1 MNTALHMVIVI
12 AALFCAFAWVASLL
26 TGDTSWVDRGWSIV
40 PAVYVWVFAAH
51 AHMHNGR
58 LNLMAI
64 VVTLWALRL
73 TFNFARKG
81 GYSGLED
88 YRWQVLR
95 DGMTKRQFQLFNFFF
110 IVLYQNFILVLIAL
124 PALTAYDHQN
134 KKFGPWDIA
143 LGVLFVLFLLG
154 ETIADQQQWNFH
166 KKKHADIAS
175 GKKPESNFLTTG
187 LFSVSRHPN
196 YFCEVAQWWVLF
208 LMGAYA
214 AGSLTQWTVAGAV
227 LLTILFI
234 GSTRFTEQIS
244 LSKYPE
250 YAQYQRSTA
259 AVIPFL
265 KFRR

>member
-1 MNTALHMVIVI
+1 MNSALHMVIII
-12 AALFCAFAWVASLL
+12 AAAFCAFAWVASLF

-40 PAVYVWVFAAH
+40 PAVYVWVFTAH

-64 VVTLWALRL
+64 VVTLWAIRL

-81 GYSGLED
+81 GYTGLED

-95 DGMTKRQFQLFNFFF
+95 DSMNKWQFQLFNFFF

-124 PALTAYDHQN
+124 PALTAYEHQG
-134 KKFGPWDIA
+134 KKFGAWDVILGA
-143 LGVLFVLFLLG
+143 LFLLLLLG
-154 ETIADQQQWNFH
+154 ETIADQQQWNFQS
-166 KKKHADIAS
+166 KKYADIAA
-175 GKKPESNFLTTG
+175 GKKPEANFVTSG
-187 LFSVSRHPN
+187 LFAISRHPN

-208 LMGAYA
+208 LIGAHA
-214 AGSLTQWTVAGAV
+214 AGSLNQWTIAGAV
-227 LLTILFI
+227 LLTILFV
-234 GSTRFTEQIS
+234 GSTDFTEKIT

-250 YAQYQRSTA
+250 YAEYRRTTA

>member
-1 MNTALHMVIVI
+1 MNSALYSVILI
-12 AALFCAFAWVASLL
+12 AVGFCAFAWIASLL

-40 PAVYVWVFAAH
+40 PAVYVWVFAAS
-51 AHMHNGR
+51 AGLHNSR

-64 VVTLWALRL
+64 IVTLWAVRL

-81 GYSGLED
+81 GYTGVED

-95 DGMTKRQFQLFNFFF
+95 DSMTKWQFQLFNIFF
-110 IVLYQNFILVLIAL
+110 IVVYQNFILVLIAL
-124 PALTAYDHQN
+124 PALTAYEHQGN
-134 KKFGPWDIA
+134 RLTGLDIA
-143 LGVLFVLFLLG
+143 LASLFLLFLLG

-166 KKKHADIAS
+166 KGKHKAIAE
-175 GKKPESNFLTTG
+175 GRKPEANFMTTG
-187 LFSVSRHPN
+187 LFAISRHPN

-208 LMGAYA
+208 LIGARA
-214 AGSLTQWTVAGAV
+214 AGGLGQWTIAGSV
-227 LLTILFI
+227 LLTILFM
-234 GSTRFTEQIS
+234 GSTNFTEKIT